1 MDDRRSIQERYIA
14 ATQSGNLKD
23 SAERSSADLL
33 KAFAM
38 VGGMGGMLVRVKIG
52 LDASSYPQ
60 LLDSW
65 RDHVR
70 QLADRKHWPTCV
82 KPEKVA
88 AEVLRYWLNNV
99 CPGCTGVVTRHICPA
114 CDGCGILPPQFA
126 PEYRR
131 FAIDALTELEEID
144 RITGINATK
153 LLRRNE

>member
-1 MDDRRSIQERYIA
+1 MAERRSIQERYIA

-23 SAERSSADLL
+23 GAERSSADLL
-33 KAFAM
+33 KAFAL

-60 LLDSW
+60 LIDAW

-70 QLADRKHWPTCV
+70 QIADRKHWPTCV
-82 KPEKVA
+82 KPEKVS

-99 CPGCTGVVTRHICPA
+99 CSMCTGVATREICQA
-114 CDGCGILPPQFA
+114 CDGCGIAPPQFA

-131 FAIDALTELEEID
+131 YALDCLAVLEEID
-144 RITGINATK
+144 IATGIAAARLLKTK
-153 LLRRNE
+153 